1 MIPTRV
7 NPQMPP
13 MNMKPHTPRNRAA
26 ERHWSLNRRTFLRG
40 LGACLAV
47 PALESLQPVRAG
59 ATTATA
65 LATTPGG
72 APLRMAYVY
81 FPNGAIQPNW
91 WPTGEGSAF
100 QFAPTMKSLEKVRH
114 QVQVLGGLDH
124 VNATPG
130 PDGAG
135 DHARA
140 SGTFLTGVRVRKTAG
155 SDILAGV
162 SVDQLVARQVGHLT
176 RFSSLE
182 LTCDAVRKSG
192 NCDSGYSCAYQY
204 NLGWSSPTTP
214 VAPEPNPR
222 LVFERLFGSGAPG
235 ERARSLALRREQQ
248 RSILDFVLD
257 DAKALQTQLT
267 HRDRDKLD
275 QYLTD
280 LRDIE
285 QRIERAERFP
295 ETPDPDLATPDGIPG
310 SFREHI
316 AIMFDMM
323 RLAFET
329 DSTRVATFLL
339 ANEGSNRAFPEI
351 EIPEGHHYL
360 THHQNRQEMISK
372 VAAIDAW
379 YVAQFARFLEKM
391 EATTDVDGRSL
402 LHNSMIVYGSGNAD
416 GNRHTH
422 VNLPLIMAGAGGG
435 LVTPGRYAKFGG
447 VPMSNLLLSMADR
460 MGATGIERLG
470 DSTGRLQGV

>member
-1 MIPTRV
+1 
-7 NPQMPP
+7 
-13 MNMKPHTPRNRAA
+13 MKKQNHAPRNLAA

-47 PALESLQPVRAG
+47 PSLESLRPFQASAS
-59 ATTATA
+59 ATPAA
-65 LATTPGG
+65 LATTPSG

-91 WPTGEGSAF
+91 WPTGEGKDF
-100 QFAPTMKSLEKVRH
+100 QFARTMQPLEKLRH
-114 QVQVLGGLDH
+114 EIQIMGGLDH
-124 VNATPG
+124 LNATPG

-162 SVDQLVARQVGHLT
+162 SIDQLVARQVGHLT

-222 LVFERLFGSGAPG
+222 LVFERLFGAGAPG
-235 ERARSLALRREQQ
+235 ERAQSLALRREQQ

-257 DAKALQTQLT
+257 DAKALQKQLT

-275 QYLTD
+275 QYLTNM
-280 LRDIE
+280 RDIE

-295 ETPDPDLATPDGIPG
+295 ETPDPSQPTPDGIPG
-310 SFREHI
+310 SYREHI

-323 RLAFET
+323 LLAFET

-360 THHQNRQEMISK
+360 THHQNKQDMIAK
-372 VAAIDAW
+372 VAEIDVW
-379 YVAQFARFLEKM
+379 YMAQFARFLEKM
-391 EATTDVDGRSL
+391 EATKDVDGQSL

-422 VNLPLIMAGAGGG
+422 VNLPVVMAGAGGG
-435 LVTPGRYAKFGG
+435 TVTPGRFVKFGG

-460 MGATGIERLG
+460 IGVTGIERLG
-470 DSTGRLQGV
+470 DSTGRLAGV